1 MKRRHAFN
9 ERGSISP
16 LIIGSLLIGSLLLG
30 VISDSA
36 RLFLAHRELV
46 RIADST
52 ALASAGALD
61 VGAYYVRATSG
72 SMPLDR
78 DAAGRIAR
86 TWLTQKS
93 ATASQIKNLQLVSLI
108 VESGRVS
115 VTISGRVPGGFLY
128 RIGRSEY
135 VTLTASS
142 AAASVRGLS

>member
-1 MKRRHAFN
+1 MKGRHACN

-16 LIIGSLLIGSLLLG
+16 LMIGALLIGSLLLG
-30 VISDSA
+30 VVSDSS
-36 RLFLAHRELV
+36 RIFLAHRELV

-61 VGAYYVRATSG
+61 VGAYYAQSTSG

-78 DAAGRIAR
+78 DVAGRIAQ
-86 TWLTQKS
+86 TWITQKR
-93 ATASQIKNLQLVSLI
+93 AAGSQIQNLRLDTLI

-115 VTISGRVPGGFLY
+115 ITISGEVPGGFLY

-142 AAASVRGLS
+142 SASSIRG

>member
-1 MKRRHAFN
+1 MNRRHAN
-9 ERGSISP
+9 KERGSISP
-16 LIIGSLLIGSLLLG
+16 LIIGALLIGSLLLG
-30 VISDSA
+30 VISDSS

-46 RIADST
+46 RFADST

-61 VGAYYVRATSG
+61 VGAYYARVTSG

-78 DAAGRIAR
+78 EVAGRIAQ
-86 TWLTQKS
+86 TWVTQKR
-93 ATASQIKNLQLVSLI
+93 ALGSQIQNLRLVALI

-115 VTISGRVPGGFLY
+115 ITISGQVPGGFLY

-142 AAASVRGLS
+142 SAASIRG